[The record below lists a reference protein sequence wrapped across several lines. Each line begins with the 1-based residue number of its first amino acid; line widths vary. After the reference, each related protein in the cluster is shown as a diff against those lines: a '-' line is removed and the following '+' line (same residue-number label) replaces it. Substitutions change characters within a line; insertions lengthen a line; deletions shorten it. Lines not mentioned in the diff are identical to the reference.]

1 MAPVLR
7 HRDYQSERTHE
18 PGPFKDARY
27 PPPSR
32 LRPMAGQ
39 GTNRTAPVD
48 LLRPLD
54 SDEMEMFET
63 NPKVGNVRNNGP
75 ELMRAAVAAAEC
87 AGRPQDGKDER

>member
-1 MAPVLR
+1 MPVIL
-7 HRDYQSERTHE
+7 HPRDYDRWLDREQTEQ
-18 PGPFKDARY
+18 
-27 PPPSR
+27 
-32 LRPMAGQ
+32 L
-39 GTNRTAPVD
+39 PVD